1 MINIPYFKQVVR
13 SNMVFFAIF
22 TMILCAFITIISN
35 VFTPESMGGIE
46 TAVNGTF
53 ASNIISGTSF
63 VEFLSNSFYA
73 LMAILFPMLYSI
85 ITGNNLIAAKVD
97 DGSMANYLSTPVS
110 RRDIAVSSALYLVLS
125 LLLMWI
131 IVSLVGIAVADIVQ
145 PDSLDVDTFL
155 MLNVGVFLFHF
166 AISSICFAAS
176 CIFNNSRH
184 SLIIG
189 GGIPLFFFIVNLLI
203 KVSEDLE
210 SLKYITLTTLFNTE
224 NIIAGSDYMVDF
236 LILSVM
242 AVVLY
247 IIGIEVFARKSLPL

>member
-1 MINIPYFKQVVR
+1 MINLPYFKQTVK
-13 SNMVFFAIF
+13 SNLIFFVIF
-22 TMILCAFITIISN
+22 TLILCAFITVISN
-35 VFTPESMGGIE
+35 VFTPTSMEGIE

-53 ASNIISGTSF
+53 ASNIISGATF

-73 LMAILFPMLYSI
+73 IMAILFPMLYSI
-85 ITGNNLIAAKVD
+85 IVGNNLIAAKVD

-110 RRDIAVSSALYLVLS
+110 RREIVISSALYLILS

-131 IVSLVGIAVADIVQ
+131 IISLVGITVADIVQ
-145 PDSLDVDTFL
+145 PDSLDVDAFI

-176 CIFNNSRH
+176 CIFNSSRH

-189 GGIPLFFFIVNLLI
+189 GGIPLFFFIVNLLV

-210 SLKYITLTTLFNTE
+210 ALKYVTLTTLFNTS
-224 NIIAGSDYMVDF
+224 NIIAGSDYMTDF
-236 LILSVM
+236 IILAVM
-242 AVVLY
+242 GVVLY
-247 IIGIEVFARKSLPL
+247 VIGIEVFARKSLPL